1 MIRVTP
7 QAKPACNT
15 KHHNNAKSEP
25 FSTVTMEYL
34 PSAIVHAKGGA
45 VELHSLHI
53 CEDCALGRS
62 VGGGGSTGLH
72 TPAQAVK
79 KEHVNMSRRMGAVL

>member
-1 MIRVTP
+1 
-7 QAKPACNT
+7 
-15 KHHNNAKSEP
+15 
-25 FSTVTMEYL
+25 MEYL

-62 VGGGGSTGLH
+62 VGGGGSAGLH